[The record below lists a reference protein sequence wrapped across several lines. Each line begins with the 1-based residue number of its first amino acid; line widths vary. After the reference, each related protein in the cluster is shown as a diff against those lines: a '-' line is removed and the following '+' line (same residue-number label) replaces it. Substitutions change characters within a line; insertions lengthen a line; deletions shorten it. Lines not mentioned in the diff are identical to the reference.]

1 MILAQ
6 IDCLRVQYDES
17 LCLLRYQWRGGN
29 QVHSF
34 AQAMT
39 YLADLMQ
46 THQIMRVLVDLDGLS
61 VLSVRELQRMNVS
74 WFPREVVQAIRQVAV
89 VLPTSA
95 AYNQAVVE
103 NILTLGSH
111 LTRFNVQFF
120 ADPSTALE
128 WLTTSPMHMLA
139 LTAEWQAAS

>member
-6 IDCLRVQYDES
+6 IDSLRVQYDES
-17 LCLLRYQWRGGN
+17 LCLLRYQWRGGS

-120 ADPSTALE
+120 ADPGTALE
-128 WLTTSPMHMLA
+128 WLTTSPVHMLA

>member
-6 IDCLRVQYDES
+6 IDSLRVQYDES
-17 LCLLRYQWRGGN
+17 LYLLRYQWRGGS

-120 ADPSTALE
+120 ADPGTALE
-128 WLTTSPMHMLA
+128 WLTTSPVHMLA